1 MRCKIVMCFYILYSA
16 LSIFYKNVSGYF
28 CLVVIS
34 LVLFS
39 CKNDSVPKEKIDPTI
54 FKEALV
60 KVNKY
65 EVQKETDEIEQYI
78 KHRNWKMTVTK
89 TGLRYM
95 IMKTGKGENPLSG
108 QTVKMNYK
116 ISLLD
121 GTECYSSEK
130 ENAKEFIVDNDNVES
145 GIHEAV
151 QLMHTGEKAKFI
163 LPSKLAHG
171 LHGDDN
177 KIPPLSAIIV
187 DLELL
192 EIK

>member
-1 MRCKIVMCFYILYSA
+1 M
-16 LSIFYKNVSGYF
+16 
-28 CLVVIS
+28 
-34 LVLFS
+34 
-39 CKNDSVPKEKIDPTI
+39 

-65 EVQKETDEIEQYI
+65 EFQKENDEINQYI

-89 TGLRYM
+89 TGIRYM
-95 IMKTGKGENPLSG
+95 ITKVVKDKTQTPLSG
-108 QTVKMNYK
+108 QTVKVNYK

-130 ENAKEFIVDNDNVES
+130 ENAKEFVVDNDNVES

-151 QLMHTGEKAKFI
+151 QLMHESEKAKI
-163 LPSKLAHG
+163 VLPSKLAHG